1 MASVEDIEDAV
12 EQGTQTT
19 TTGNNKKGKTVT
31 FDDGS
36 VLTQKGFKFVY
47 TDADGNE
54 QPIGMESGLKNRVDG
69 SKNKALTAVLN
80 KIKSDKT
87 EEIIGTFNSGDA
99 DAYLA
104 SEKAEAERLRKKD
117 KDAFYGK
124 NADSTGK
131 ITSGKDKGKD
141 SPKKQWMDS
150 LDPSLYNYSDRERL
164 GMALTDI
171 GELFTAN
178 AGDGQS
184 LGVLSNDNQ
193 NYYDNLGYP
202 ITPYKQ
208 GQITE
213 TQLPPFDPNSAG
225 SDFSINPY
233 GWFDA
238 DMSGSSDNSAA
249 NSYTGNSNNTNLN
262 NQGTDTGGVT
272 YGGGYNPE
280 DQNNDGFTDPVGGVG
295 GGGSG
300 GGSSVSSVVDG
311 LLEAIAE
318 RDAALARK
326 QGSLTDRYAEFGDT
340 YMTNLNDAYGDL
352 ASGDYDT
359 EYEAAKASIW
369 NNIKAQGLLDQTDV
383 DARLSKVNDAYA
395 AKDETI
401 NTLADAFTS
410 GIRSQ
415 LGGTYDSTLSGLNA
429 LAIDGSSPED
439 YINQTQAINSF
450 DVITPFNQYSSVTP
464 NEEDFENIDMFEG
477 FDQYYGK
484 DDLSTAFDESDY
496 NVQAVSAS
504 PDYQG
509 SASTISAA
517 DAIKS
522 ASRDPFGTPI
532 KTSTI
537 KNPFGSNVRM
547 VV

>member
-1 MASVEDIEDAV
+1 MSVADRHKAFNAKNRKNDKK
-12 EQGTQTT
+12 
-19 TTGNNKKGKTVT
+19 NKNKK
-31 FDDGS
+31 
-36 VLTQKGFKFVY
+36 
-47 TDADGNE
+47 N
-54 QPIGMESGLKNRVDG
+54 
-69 SKNKALTAVLN
+69 
-80 KIKSDKT
+80 KSDT
-87 EEIIGTFNSGDA
+87 STA
-99 DAYLA
+99 
-104 SEKAEAERLRKKD
+104 KATSSKSNKKD

-131 ITSGKDKGKD
+131 ITSGKDTGKD

-150 LDPSLYNYSDRERL
+150 LDPSLYNYSDAERL
-164 GMALTDI
+164 SMALTDI

-202 ITPYKQ
+202 ITPYEQ

-225 SDFSINPY
+225 SDFSIDPY
-233 GWFDA
+233 GAFDA
-238 DMSGSSDNSAA
+238 DMNGSSDNSAA

-300 GGSSVSSVVDG
+300 GGGGSSVSSVVDG

-318 RDAALARK
+318 RDAALAKK
-326 QGSLTDRYAEFGDT
+326 QGSLSDRYAEFGDT
-340 YMTNLNDAYGDL
+340 YMTNLNDAYSDM
-352 ASGDYDT
+352 ATGDYDT

-410 GIRSQ
+410 GIRGQ

-429 LAIDGSSPED
+429 LAVDGSSPED

-477 FDQYYGK
+477 FDQYYGE
-484 DDLSTAFDESDY
+484 DNLSTA
-496 NVQAVSAS
+496 
-504 PDYQG
+504 
-509 SASTISAA
+509 
-517 DAIKS
+517 
-522 ASRDPFGTPI
+522 
-532 KTSTI
+532 
-537 KNPFGSNVRM
+537 
-547 VV
+547 